1 MDRRFEA
8 VLKLRELRKK
18 QSDNI
23 DSVNMINRLK
33 NEYGLSDKSHLE
45 VLEKLNEE
53 SASIKNQI
61 DEIKENL

>member
-53 SASIKNQI
+53 STSIKNQI